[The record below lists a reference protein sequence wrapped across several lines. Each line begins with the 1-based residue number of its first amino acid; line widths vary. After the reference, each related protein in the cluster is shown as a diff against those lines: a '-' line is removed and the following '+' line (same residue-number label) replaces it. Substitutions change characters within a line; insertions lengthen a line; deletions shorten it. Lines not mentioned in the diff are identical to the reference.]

1 VKTRLA
7 ALALALATAASCS
20 SAPSFEGETYGAP
33 LTLSEITEVSTI
45 LASPDEWV
53 GKRVLIEGE
62 VHEVC
67 EMMGCWMDIQAED
80 DLITVQV
87 ADGEIVFP
95 ISARG
100 KTAVVEGTVEALVMS
115 ADQVEAQA
123 MHRAEEMG
131 ETFDPNATYEA
142 ATTYRIW
149 GLGAVIRS

>member
-1 VKTRLA
+1 MKTRLA
-7 ALALALATAASCS
+7 VLALALAAFSSCS
-20 SAPSFEGETYGAP
+20 SAPNFEGDAYGAP
-33 LTLSEITEVSTI
+33 LTLSELTEVSTI

-100 KTAVVEGTVEALVMS
+100 KTPVVEGNVEALVMT
-115 ADQVEAQA
+115 AEQVKAQA

-131 ETFDPNATYEA
+131 ETFDPAATYEA
-142 ATTYRIW
+142 TTTYRIW